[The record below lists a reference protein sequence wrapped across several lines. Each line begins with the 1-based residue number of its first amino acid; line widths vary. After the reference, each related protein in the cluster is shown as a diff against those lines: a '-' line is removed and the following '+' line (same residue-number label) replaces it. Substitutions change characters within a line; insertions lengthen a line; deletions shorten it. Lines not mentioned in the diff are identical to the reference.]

1 MQHNYVFPPNSRF
14 NAIVKVGVN
23 EGLKHHLNNLNF
35 YIKYQYIVLNT
46 IYIYIYIYEILG
58 NSIFSIDMQMHATHY
73 YKEIAFQHTCI
84 Q

>member
-1 MQHNYVFPPNSRF
+1 LQHNYIFPPNSRF

-46 IYIYIYIYEILG
+46 HEILG
-58 NSIFSIDMQMHATHY
+58 NSIFSIDMQMQATHY
-73 YKEIAFQHTCI
+73 YKEIAFQHTCM